1 MDRYLSPV
9 LAMILVGCPEGR
21 SVTREAQEAPST
33 ADCAPVEAPPVP
45 PPVEPVPRSFY
56 TRHGDGASLPG
67 EPVRA
72 VATCDPGDVAI
83 GGHCTWGKDPGSV
96 APLEAG
102 AVLGPAD
109 EPTGWTCAGLVAA
122 DHGTHGTAYAIV
134 VCEVLP

>member
-21 SVTREAQEAPST
+21 SVTREAQEAPAA
-33 ADCAPVEAPPVP
+33 ADCAPVEAPSA
-45 PPVEPVPRSFY
+45 EPVPRSFY

-72 VATCDPGDVAI
+72 VATCDLGDVAI
-83 GGHCTWGKDPGSV
+83 GGHCTWGKEPGSV
-96 APLEAG
+96 APIEAG

-109 EPTGWTCAGLVAA
+109 EPVGWTCAGLVAA
-122 DHGTHGTAYAIV
+122 DHDTHGTAYAFA
-134 VCEVLP
+134 VCEVAP